1 MQAAMLMNKLKAG
14 AAVAETS
21 KLLAAAAAASSSPA
35 TTTASTVSV
44 LRGERPKGRGK
55 NRQNQVRHSVLK
67 LSKYGA
73 NLIKALIVLSPCERS
88 E

>member
-55 NRQNQVRHSVLK
+55 NRQNQVRQSVLK
-67 LSKYGA
+67 LSKSGV
-73 NLIKALIVLSPCERS
+73 NLIQA
-88 E
+88 